1 MALAEPIRVARLV
14 ADQLERQNIPYAVVG
29 SLASSAYGI
38 PRSTQDVDIVAA
50 VHHDDVEVFVSGLEQ
65 DFYVSRPM
73 IAEAIENHSSFN
85 VIHLDTMLKVDVF
98 VVPESGLAGNELE
111 RAETCVFES
120 VENTELEVASAE
132 DVLVRKLEWYRSGG
146 EVSEQQWNDIIGIIE
161 VEGERLDWDYMEWL
175 AAKLGVEDLLSKA
188 RGEAET

>member
-1 MALAEPIRVARLV
+1 MALGEPIRVARLV
-14 ADQLERQNIPYAVVG
+14 ADQLERQNISYAVVG

-50 VHHDDVEVFVSGLEQ
+50 VNHGDVDVFVSGLER

-73 IAEAIENHSSFN
+73 IEEAIENRSSFN

-111 RAETCVFES
+111 RAETYVFES
-120 VENTELEVASAE
+120 VDNTELEVASAE

-146 EVSEQQWNDIIGIIE
+146 EVSDQQWNDILGIIE
-161 VEGERLDWDYMEWL
+161 VEGDRLDWDYMEGL
-175 AAKLGVEDLLSKA
+175 AAKIGVEDLLNKA
-188 RGEAET
+188 RAEAEI